1 MIIAPL
7 SEKQRRSWQLAS
19 ARQNLWEGS
28 VRSGKTVASLHAWS
42 EFVLT
47 SEPGNLAMI
56 GRTERTLKH
65 NIIDVL
71 VDMYGRRE
79 ARLVAG
85 SGEFFLHGRR
95 IYTYG
100 ANDEAARTKIQGLTL
115 MGAYC
120 DETTNLPESF
130 YRMLL
135 NRLSLPGARLFAT
148 MNPDSPAHWMK
159 TAYLDHARVWL
170 DGDGRVR
177 TQQSDVDVARFS
189 FRLYD
194 NETLPEKFIA
204 DLEAENTGL
213 WRRRY
218 VLGEWVAAEG
228 AVYGMWDE
236 TRHVIPAA
244 ELPPLHRTL
253 AVGID
258 YGDTAPTRGVLL
270 GVSAEAS
277 PRLVISDEW
286 RPQQGFTQGA
296 LSADLRNWLGNRS
309 PEYVIVDP
317 AAAGFRTQ
325 LKVDAVYNTEMANN
339 AVVDGIRIVAS
350 LFAAN
355 KLVISDSCSALLA
368 EIPSYSWDHKQTVKG
383 VDAPLKQN
391 DHSVDALR
399 YAIATTHKLW
409 WSLVP
414 LTLPADLEEDAA

>member
-1 MIIAPL
+1 VIIAPL
-7 SEKQRRSWQLAS
+7 SEKQRRSWQLAD

-47 SEPGNLAMI
+47 SPPGNLAMI

-85 SGEFFLHGRR
+85 SGEFWLHGRR
-95 IYTYG
+95 VYTYG

-130 YRMLL
+130 YKMLL

-159 TAYLDHARVWL
+159 TAYLDHARTWL
-170 DGDGRVR
+170 TGDG
-177 TQQSDVDVARFS
+177 QLKAQASDVDAARFS

-228 AVYGMWDE
+228 AVYDMWDD
-236 TRHVIPAA
+236 TRHVLAA
-244 ELPPLHRTL
+244 EKLPPLARL
-253 AVGID
+253 LSVGID
-258 YGDTAPTRGVLL
+258 YGTNHPTRGYLL
-270 GVSAEAS
+270 GVSAEDR
-277 PRLVISDEW
+277 PRLVVADEW
-286 RPQQGFTQGA
+286 APPKMTDAGY
-296 LSADLRNWLGNRS
+296 SADYRKWIAGRQPEWLC
-309 PEYVIVDP
+309 VDP
-317 AAAGFRTQ
+317 AAASLKLQ
-325 LKVDAVYNTEMANN
+325 LFSDGHGNVMDANN
-339 AVVDGIRIVAS
+339 AVLDGIRTVS
-350 LFAAN
+350 
-355 KLVISDSCSALLA
+355 SLLA
-368 EIPSYSWDHKQTVKG
+368 TDCLVVSDACRQLIAEVPGYSWDDKATLRG
-383 VDAPLKQN
+383 LDAPIKAN
-391 DHSVDALR
+391 DDCCDALR
-399 YAIATTHKLW
+399 YAVASTRALW
-409 WSLVP
+409 GNLVP
-414 LTLPADLEEDAA
+414 LTMPIPEEAAA